1 MDMNLNDIFAEEEAS
16 SLAETRAEIER
27 ERAFYATPEGQ
38 RHLAEVQAER
48 ERKQQALHEKGMR
61 LGWWDEDGNT
71 IEADV
76 EDGEDEEDDDTCTA
90 SQP

>member
-1 MDMNLNDIFAEEEAS
+1 MDLNDIFAEEEARR
-16 SLAETRAEIER
+16 LAETRVEVER
-27 ERAFYATPEGQ
+27 EHAFHATPEGQ
-38 RHLAEVQAER
+38 KKLAEEQAER

-76 EDGEDEEDDDTCTA
+76 EDGEDEDDNK
-90 SQP
+90 